1 MRVYQVGPP
10 NVDVPDAPGQSA
22 MRLHVAAY
30 DATPGV
36 YESIT
41 PQQCRLR
48 DMTYYAQIL
57 VDIEYTR
64 DKPGGGQKER
74 VRKDNHP
81 IGHRRAL

>member
-1 MRVYQVGPP
+1 MSDCRYLEYKDIRIGTP
-10 NVDVPDAPGQSA
+10 NVDVPDA
-22 MRLHVAAY
+22 
-30 DATPGV
+30 PGV

-64 DKPGGGQKER
+64 
-74 VRKDNHP
+74 
-81 IGHRRAL
+81 